1 MYVVHIWFMHQS
13 VKQEE
18 KKNGEITAS
27 DTLGAARVIA

>member
-1 MYVVHIWFMHQS
+1 MYVVHVWFIRQS

-18 KKNGEITAS
+18 KKKGEISVS